1 MKRIKED
8 KGSIGRYVSNTV
20 FYTAEKFILCRIKK
34 DYANSRRR
42 RIFLTAVFAC
52 NANVRPARVCGL
64 SISKKHVKYDKY
76 DVYNLYKNNIDF

>member
-20 FYTAEKFILCRIKK
+20 FYSSA
-34 DYANSRRR
+34 
-42 RIFLTAVFAC
+42 FAC
-52 NANVRPARVCGL
+52 NANVCPARACGL
-64 SISKKHVKYDKY
+64 SISEKHVKYDKY